1 MAKGGYLGYVK
12 RDVENQIDWQQ
23 VGKGISDFLIEE
35 GKARQEAKSKI
46 EANTRAN
53 IKTVLD
59 NPQGQHQGV
68 NAGMANYSKY
78 AQEML
83 LSQDKMLKSGIL
95 SLRDYTLQRQ
105 NIMDGTNDIFDFAKD
120 YQDKYS
126 DMMTRIEGLDP
137 ANASQLLEAEGWEE
151 MSGMIDFSTHDFYI
165 NPVDYTV
172 MIGKKNEK
180 GEINPNTLQSLQS
193 VKNGVNIK
201 YNKFNVKGFFDE
213 RKDDLAAWQMGY
225 RNGQT
230 IKSAL
235 KNPELKNYIT
245 NTQGEVKA
253 NPYNVSSILTENLNP
268 TLAEDKRYKYTD
280 NKYEFE
286 NDTTGTLIYR
296 EKAADG
302 SGRYELQFQDSQID
316 SVDKFIESQITQRIG
331 YSETAPRQTSGR
343 GGGSSSRTKS
353 VKQQLSIE
361 MVENVNNF
369 TTGDSAS
376 ANRAEQRMIQFY
388 NQNKRPFEDKMIK
401 KIDRAD
407 DGTILITFSHE
418 GRDFIEQIP
427 PSDNNED
434 RQETLFRFINPDDK
448 QYNWTLSLEE
458 YRRSL
463 GKDIDSPS
471 ENLKGYQSVY
481 ASRTIP
487 VYNGLGDMSEGDG
500 TVKSNLDNQKFGTND
515 VTAQTEAIENS
526 LFRMF
531 PPDANINVKADR
543 NPNNK
548 NMWTVTIETA
558 DGNELVSEKIEWKR
572 GLGIGDLVGSQI
584 SDQLSGI
591 YRTAAQ
597 RYNRGVSSPKTSD
610 IDTSG
615 Y

>member
-35 GKARQEAKSKI
+35 NKAREEAKSKI

-53 IKTVLD
+53 IDKVLD

-68 NAGMANYSKY
+68 NAGMANYSNY

-151 MSGMIDFSTHDFYI
+151 MGGMIDFTTHDFYI

-172 MIGKKNEK
+172 MIGKKNEQ
-180 GEINPNTLQSLQS
+180 GEIDPNTLQSLQS
-193 VKNGVNIK
+193 VKNSVNIK

-213 RKDDLAAWQMGY
+213 RKNDLAAWQMGY

-253 NPYNVSSILTENLNP
+253 NPYNISSILTENISP
-268 TLAEDKRYKYTD
+268 TLAEGERYRYVD
-280 NKYEFE
+280 SQEEFD
-286 NDTTGTLIYR
+286 NDTTGKVILR
-296 EKAADG
+296 KKAADG
-302 SGRYELQFQDSQID
+302 SGRYELEFQDSQID
-316 SVDKFIESQITQRIG
+316 AVDKFIQGQITQRIG

-343 GGGSSSRTKS
+343 GGGRGGGRTI
-353 VKQQLSIE
+353 KQQLSIE

-376 ANRAEQRMIQFY
+376 ANRAEQRMIEFY
-388 NQNKRPFEDKMIK
+388 NRNKKPFEDKMIK

-407 DGTILITFSHE
+407 DGAILITFNQQ

-427 PSDNNED
+427 ASDNNED

-448 QYNWTLSLEE
+448 EYNWTLSLEE

-471 ENLKGYQSVY
+471 KNLKGYQSVY

-487 VYNGLGDMSEGDG
+487 VYNGLDDMPEGDG
-500 TVKSNLDNQKFGTND
+500 TVKSNLDNQKFGSYD

-531 PPDANINVKADR
+531 PPDANINVKAQR

-548 NMWTVTIETA
+548 NEWTVTIETV
-558 DGNELVSEKIEWKR
+558 DGEELVSESIEWKR
-572 GLGIGDLVGSQI
+572 GIGIGKLVGSQI

-597 RYNRGVSSPKTSD
+597 RYNRGVTSPKTSD